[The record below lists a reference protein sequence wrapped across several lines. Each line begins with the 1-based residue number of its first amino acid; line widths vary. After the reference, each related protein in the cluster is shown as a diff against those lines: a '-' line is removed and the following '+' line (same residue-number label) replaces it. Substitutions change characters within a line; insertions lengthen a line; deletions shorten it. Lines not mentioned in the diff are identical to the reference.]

1 MKSDNITVL
10 SPNENVKEAFRT
22 EINDAV
28 DLILGSIK
36 DESAFSG
43 INPYELREK
52 IRKLSFLPEKGEGW
66 EGVLPSLRETII
78 PNMLRTWSSSYMPH
92 LHSPALIESIAAELI
107 ISLGTMTMQMESS
120 HREEASQISQP
131 A

>member
-52 IRKLSFLPEKGEGW
+52 IRKLSFLPEKGEGIRARHSA
-66 EGVLPSLRETII
+66 GVFR
-78 PNMLRTWSSSYMPH
+78 RH
-92 LHSPALIESIAAELI
+92 
-107 ISLGTMTMQMESS
+107 
-120 HREEASQISQP
+120 
-131 A
+131 